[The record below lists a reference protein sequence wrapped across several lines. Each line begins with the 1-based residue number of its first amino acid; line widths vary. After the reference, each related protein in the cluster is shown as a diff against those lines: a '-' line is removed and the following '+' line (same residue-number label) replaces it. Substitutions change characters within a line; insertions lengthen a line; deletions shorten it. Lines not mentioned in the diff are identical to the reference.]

1 MKTMYVTLRIDYD
14 FPEDMSAKVAREI
27 AMSLAIRPQ
36 YNSQVDGVTLD
47 DCEVCGIEIAE
58 EQGMERML
66 KELQTNGHIIVSLMY
81 VEEFVEYCN
90 ERGIYPSGGAFI
102 EGEDAQVLYI

>member
-1 MKTMYVTLRIDYD
+1 
-14 FPEDMSAKVAREI
+14 
-27 AMSLAIRPQ
+27 
-36 YNSQVDGVTLD
+36 
-47 DCEVCGIEIAE
+47 
-58 EQGMERML
+58 MERML